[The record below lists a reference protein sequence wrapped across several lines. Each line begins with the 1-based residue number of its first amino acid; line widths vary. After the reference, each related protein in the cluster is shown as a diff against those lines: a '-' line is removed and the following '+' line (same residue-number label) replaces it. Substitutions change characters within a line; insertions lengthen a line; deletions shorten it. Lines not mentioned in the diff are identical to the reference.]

1 MATEL
6 SHPIGQLEGT
16 RWRRVGAIVSLAV
29 LGCCLVWHQA
39 DSDLQDGV
47 DALAVLRDSNE
58 AMLVHLLADHTNSP
72 LPQALSVAA
81 SVVVKRNIANT
92 PRQSVVSASGAKGSV
107 REVGGWP
114 QGIQAAAPFQELN
127 QETAGAGLEGGQ
139 LSETVNEI
147 EGGGG
152 KVQEGAIEPAK
163 IADPEEY
170 VRFFS
175 CSPLSSPGPT
185 SCACVCT
192 CMCVCVCL

>member
-1 MATEL
+1 MATEI
-6 SHPIGQLEGT
+6 SHPIGPLEGT
-16 RWRRVGAIVSLAV
+16 RWRRVVAIVSLAV
-29 LGCCLVWHQA
+29 LGCCLVRLQA

-72 LPQALSVAA
+72 LPQALRVAA
-81 SVVVKRNIANT
+81 SVVVKRNLANI
-92 PRQSVVSASGAKGSV
+92 PRQSVVGASGAKGSV
-107 REVGGWP
+107 SEVGGW
-114 QGIQAAAPFQELN
+114 QGIQAAAPLQELD
-127 QETAGAGLEGGQ
+127 QKTAGAGLEGGQ
-139 LSETVNEI
+139 LTETVNEI
-147 EGGGG
+147 EGGRG

-175 CSPLSSPGPT
+175 CSPLSSSGPT